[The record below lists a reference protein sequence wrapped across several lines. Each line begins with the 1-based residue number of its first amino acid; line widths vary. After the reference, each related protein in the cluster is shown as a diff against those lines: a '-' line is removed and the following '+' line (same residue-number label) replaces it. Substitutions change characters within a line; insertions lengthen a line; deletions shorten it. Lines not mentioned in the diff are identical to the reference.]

1 MKTCCSAN
9 AIDGV
14 SHTID
19 CKKPVHEYK
28 VVITEEPFVYYIKAT
43 GKAEAEELA
52 QMEHFDARIGE
63 LYSIKVK
70 KMNK

>member
-1 MKTCCSAN
+1 MKKEYKTVC
-9 AIDGV
+9 
-14 SHTID
+14 
-19 CKKPVHEYK
+19 EYK
-28 VVITEEPFVYYIKAT
+28 VVITEQPFVYYIKAT

-70 KMNK
+70 KMK